1 MNFKSI
7 FTNELPFMI
16 HLPNGE
22 YKVKIIINN
31 SEKTIN
37 INLSD
42 RHFRLYT
49 NPFPEREFSFN
60 NFYEGEAE
68 DLKRVVIQQKLPNY
82 AFQPLKSYISFV
94 AEEEKEFTQQE
105 FDEVDKERMIE
116 RLKALIPSNRDINPA
131 NLPQIAE
138 DHYNKMN
145 QDQLTELKT
154 NYLIN
159 HYINKL
165 TTENIYFYHAALNIF
180 IKQYAYVRQD
190 FFVEPLTVHTL
201 EGTWIREYV
210 NGQYYNVI
218 RFAGKAPTVLLYQKW
233 MPEIGTADLET
244 LNDRLL
250 NNIKIP
256 PTNSLILVARNLSER
271 GEFRSAVI
279 ESSAALEI
287 AVEEKITDV
296 LISQGKSN
304 VEIDVFLE
312 KTKTNFNQ
320 RCDWQLKQCTG
331 RSFVND
337 NPTLWDKIDNHRKIY
352 RHKIAHST
360 VMPDE
365 KTTAEIITDF
375 ESAIK
380 YIQTL

>member
-1 MNFKSI
+1 MKFKVL

-22 YKVKIIINN
+22 YKIKTEINNIEKIINL
-31 SEKTIN
+31 
-37 INLSD
+37 NLSD
-42 RHFRLYT
+42 KHFRLYIT
-49 NPFPEREFSFN
+49 PFAERDFSFN

-68 DLKRVVIQQKLPNY
+68 ELERTVIQHKLPNY

-94 AEEEKEFTQQE
+94 AEEEKDFTQQE
-105 FDEVDKERMIE
+105 FDEVDKEKMIE
-116 RLKALIPSNRDINPA
+116 RLKALIPGNRDIDPA

-145 QDQLTELKT
+145 QDQLMELKT
-154 NYLIN
+154 NYLVN

-165 TTENIYFYHAALNIF
+165 TLGNIYFYHTALNNF
-180 IKQYAYVRQD
+180 IRQYAYVRQD

-233 MPEIGTADLET
+233 MPEISATDLDT

-250 NNIKIP
+250 NNIKISS
-256 PTNSLILVARNLSER
+256 TNSLILVARNLSER

-287 AVEEKITDV
+287 AVEEKITEV
-296 LISQGKSN
+296 LVSQGKSDE
-304 VEIDVFLE
+304 EIDDYLE

-331 RSFVND
+331 KSFVND
-337 NPTLWDKIDNHRKIY
+337 NPTLWGEIDNHRKIY